1 MSNDGVT
8 STRKFFMPVWNYE
21 LWWCYKHTQIFHA
34 CMELWVM
41 MVLQAHA
48 IFLCLYGI
56 MSNDGVT
63 SKRDGVTSKQDGV
76 TSKWG
81 HEYNYNC

>member
-1 MSNDGVT
+1 
-8 STRKFFMPVWNYE
+8 
-21 LWWCYKHTQIFHA
+21 
-34 CMELWVM
+34 

-48 IFLCLYGI
+48 NFSCLYGI

-76 TSKWG
+76 TSK
-81 HEYNYNC
+81 

>member
-1 MSNDGVT
+1 
-8 STRKFFMPVWNYE
+8 
-21 LWWCYKHTQIFHA
+21 
-34 CMELWVM
+34 

-63 SKRDGVTSKQDGV
+63 STRKFFMPV
-76 TSKWG
+76 W
-81 HEYNYNC
+81 NYEL